1 MEVTEIVRSALLA
14 LPHEHN
20 VSFCGF
26 ACTVRRGRH
35 VDLRLSVGGPF
46 YVNPTFTLAFGD
58 GRVYFCEVKSEY
70 LIARSEA
77 YEPVYMAPNELL
89 DISEDDTSV
98 TVIEHVVGTLL
109 SNPYR
114 RLSLRAHSNSCH
126 AQQRS
131 PRT

>member
-14 LPHEHN
+14 LAHEHN

-46 YVNPTFTLAFGD
+46 YINPTFTLAFGD

-77 YEPVYMAPNELL
+77 YEPVYMAPNEIL
-89 DISEDDTSV
+89 DISETDSPAV
-98 TVIEHVVGTLL
+98 VVEHIVGTLL

-126 AQQRS
+126 AQR
-131 PRT
+131 P

>member
-1 MEVTEIVRSALLA
+1 MEVTEIVRSA

-46 YVNPTFTLAFGD
+46 YVNPTFTLAFVD

-114 RLSLRAHSNSCH
+114 RLSLRAHSNSFH